1 MAVSLR
7 FAGNVRRVDAAVDV
21 ADGRRGIIND
31 SDDNNIM
38 SSADG
43 FALACVGGTHVGDRL
58 NDDGVPLRRIYAD
71 R

>member
-7 FAGNVRRVDAAVDV
+7 FAGNVRRVDAAVDA
-21 ADGRRGIIND
+21 ADGRTGIIND
-31 SDDNNIM
+31 SDDDNV

-43 FALACVGGTHVGDRL
+43 FARACVGGTHVGDRL